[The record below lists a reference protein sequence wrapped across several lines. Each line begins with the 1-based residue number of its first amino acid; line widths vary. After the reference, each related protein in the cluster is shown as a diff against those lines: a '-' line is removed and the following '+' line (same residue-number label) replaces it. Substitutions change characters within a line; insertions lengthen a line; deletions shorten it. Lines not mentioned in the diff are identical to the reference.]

1 MDRILYERLVYLV
14 GSLNP
19 CERILSWSDVQNAL
33 TKAQWDESVKWLK
46 YKNKLI

>member
-1 MDRILYERLVYLV
+1 MDIILYKNLAYLV
-14 GSLNP
+14 GNLKP
-19 CERILSWSDVQNAL
+19 CGRILSWRDVQNAL